1 MGGEDLLRQGV
12 KKRRKGGRE
21 RPAEEDKAPEEKGR
35 ELRMV
40 TREGRLDLD
49 PEKNVDKGSTLVMRK
64 RGEER
69 AALGVNQLLRAF
81 RPGCGEAATSP
92 APMPGLSPNSGERIQ
107 EPDSQS
113 LGLGQAEGDAKSE
126 QTDQGGFG
134 MEMCIRW
141 LDSRSDL
148 FDFPLRKV
156 VSSGKVFPLPT
167 SLVLLSHLFPE
178 AKQTWL
184 VCLRVLCSALN
195 SLNGEGMFF
204 KGDKPSK
211 LQAQILEGLLPA
223 CCRVCKWTAHVPCVS
238 WDEFF
243 RVRGVDY
250 KGDEIL
256 NAQWIRWANV
266 APALPREVG
275 GVDLGSV
282 VELGSHHYVA
292 NFEEYLLDP
301 RDQVYVRPPRVMVPP
316 ECWEEF
322 CGNMMER
329 GVFSRVHEDEIFRVQ
344 GKLLLNGLFGVTKHE
359 FEGDWEIMRVIMNLV
374 PVNAVCRALDS
385 DISTLPSWAGMSPLE
400 LVSDEELVVSSED
413 VRCFFYIF
421 RIPSSWHRFMAFN
434 RPLPPSLCGSKP
446 GNWYPCSSVLPM
458 GFKNSVSLAQHVH
471 RVIAKKALA
480 RCRLGGELEL
490 REDRCFTMGNP
501 MFRIYL
507 DNFDELQRVSK
518 GHAEVIAGKVSPLV
532 SCLREEYSLLNVPR
546 HPKKGVSSQSVA
558 EVQGAIVDGQ
568 LGIAYPKPDK
578 VLKYA
583 QLAMVLLNEG
593 VATQK
598 QMQVVGGGLV
608 YLAMFRRPL
617 LGSLNCI
624 WSFICSFNPFPPVVK
639 LTIPLEVRVEIVR
652 FLGLVPLSFL
662 DFRCRLSGLVT
673 ASDAST
679 TGGG

>member
-1 MGGEDLLRQGV
+1 
-12 KKRRKGGRE
+12 
-21 RPAEEDKAPEEKGR
+21 
-35 ELRMV
+35 MV

-211 LQAQILEGLLPA
+211 LQTQILEGLLPA

-243 RVRGVDY
+243 RVRGADY

-400 LVSDEELVVSSED
+400 LVSDEELVKMCVASSIYSEYRPAGTGLWPLT
-413 VRCFFYIF
+413 VLSLLVC
-421 RIPSSWHRFMAFN
+421 AAAN
-434 RPLPPSLCGSKP
+434 REIGTPAAQCCQWGSKIVCP
-446 GNWYPCSSVLPM
+446 WHSTYTGLS
-458 GFKNSVSLAQHVH
+458 
-471 RVIAKKALA
+471 R
-480 RCRLGGELEL
+480 R
-490 REDRCFTMGNP
+490 
-501 MFRIYL
+501 
-507 DNFDELQRVSK
+507 
-518 GHAEVIAGKVSPLV
+518 
-532 SCLREEYSLLNVPR
+532 R
-546 HPKKGVSSQSVA
+546 HWHGV
-558 EVQGAIVDGQ
+558 D
-568 LGIAYPKPDK
+568 
-578 VLKYA
+578 
-583 QLAMVLLNEG
+583 
-593 VATQK
+593 
-598 QMQVVGGGLV
+598 
-608 YLAMFRRPL
+608 
-617 LGSLNCI
+617 
-624 WSFICSFNPFPPVVK
+624 
-639 LTIPLEVRVEIVR
+639 
-652 FLGLVPLSFL
+652 
-662 DFRCRLSGLVT
+662 
-673 ASDAST
+673 
-679 TGGG
+679 